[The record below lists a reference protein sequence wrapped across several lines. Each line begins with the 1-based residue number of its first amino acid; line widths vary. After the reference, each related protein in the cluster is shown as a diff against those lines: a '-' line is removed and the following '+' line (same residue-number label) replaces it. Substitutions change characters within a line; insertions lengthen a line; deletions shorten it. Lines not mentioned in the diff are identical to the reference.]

1 MSNVPL
7 TDDQKELVALVREF
21 VEREVFPVADEL
33 EHADEF
39 PEKLVEQMK
48 EMGLFGL
55 MIPEEHGGFGA
66 PLVLYASIIVELARG
81 WMSLAGVL
89 NTHAM
94 ASWLISTF
102 GTEDQKQRFLPGML
116 TAEPRASLLMSEPHA
131 GSDVQA
137 IKTRAVRDGDD
148 YVINGQK
155 MWVTNGSRS
164 GLCMTLVKTADTD
177 PPYKGMSMFIVEKE
191 PGAERTGGVIV
202 GKNIPKLGYKGVE
215 TTEVAFDE
223 HRISKDNLL
232 GGEEGQGFIQNMAAI
247 EIGRV
252 NVAARAIGVATRAF
266 EEAIRYAQERTTFGK
281 KIAEHQAIQF
291 HIAEMATKLEA
302 AKALMYNAAMAKDR
316 GERTDLEAGMAKL
329 YASEM
334 CQQVVIDAI
343 RVHGGYGFSK
353 EYTVERLYRDAPFF
367 LIGEGTSEI
376 QKVVIARALLKK
388 YAVS

>member
-1 MSNVPL
+1 MPFVQLSEEHQEMVN
-7 TDDQKELVALVREF
+7 LVREF

-55 MIPEEHGGFGA
+55 MIPEEFGGFGV
-66 PLVLYASIIVELARG
+66 PLTVYASIIVEIARG

-94 ASWLISTF
+94 VSWMISTF
-102 GTEDQKQRFLPGML
+102 GTDDQKQRYLPGM
-116 TAEPRASLLMSEPHA
+116 TMAEPRASLLMSEPHA

-137 IKTRAVRDGDD
+137 INTRAVRDGDD
-148 YVINGQK
+148 YIINGQK
-155 MWVTNGSRS
+155 MWVTNGMRS
-164 GLCMTLVKTADTD
+164 GLCMTLAKTADTD
-177 PPYKGMSMFIVEKE
+177 PPYKGMSMFIIPKD
-191 PGAERTGGVIV
+191 PGVERTGGVIV

-215 TTEVAFDE
+215 TTEVAFDD
-223 HRISKDNLL
+223 HRLPAGDLL
-232 GGEEGQGFIQNMAAI
+232 GGVEGQGFIQNMAAI

-266 EEAIRYAQERTTFGK
+266 EESIRYAQERKTFGK
-281 KIAEHQAIQF
+281 PIAEHQAIQF
-291 HIAEMATKLEA
+291 HLAEMATKIEA
-302 AKALMYNAAMAKDR
+302 ATALMFNAAAAKDR
-316 GERTDLEAGMAKL
+316 GERVDLQAGMAKL

-376 QKVVIARALLKK
+376 QKLVIAKALLKK
-388 YAVS
+388 YAI